1 MQEIVIIIICGL
13 NILVDIALF
22 ITWVLKRRGRPAR
35 DIYRYGGKYL
45 MGRCPKCG
53 KDTNNVAGNSIADIN
68 YCPDCGQRIRWE
80 VRGK

>member
-13 NILVDIALF
+13 NIAVDAALF
-22 ITWVLKRRGRPAR
+22 IAWLLKRRGRMAR

-53 KDTNNVAGNSIADIN
+53 KDTNNVAGNSIADVN

-80 VRGK
+80 VCRK